1 MRDEVAGARRLPWY
15 GWLGVATLAAG
26 EAGLALGIYPVQ
38 VLFYVIAWWSY
49 ILLADAAIWKI
60 RGDSLLRD
68 RPWEFVVLA
77 FWSIPLWNLFEVF
90 NFRLHNWFYV
100 NVPIEPVY
108 ALTMS
113 AFAYATVLP
122 GLFETYDLL
131 RAARLAAGA
140 HTRPW
145 PVRSGL
151 RWALVGLGALMLTAP
166 LAWPRVAYP
175 WIWGF
180 AVLLLDPLCHR
191 LGARSLLGQLERGD
205 PRPALRLLAAG
216 LICGGL
222 WEFWN
227 YWSHAKWMYTV
238 PFFEGSKWF
247 EMPPLGFLGFPP
259 FALECYV
266 LVNLLNRVRGG
277 RSWEDA
283 PPRGSGAPR
292 SLAVIGVVAALV
304 WNVAVYAGIDE
315 FTVQSYSPEL
325 RWVEGLPPGAVG
337 RLERA
342 GVTRPV
348 EVLRRTATPQALAR
362 LAASTGVPEATL
374 RDLRAAS
381 RLIDSGGLGAQHY
394 NTLRRLG
401 VTTVEDLARQDPV
414 ALHARWAAVAGPG
427 APTLPQV
434 RVWVR
439 AARARVTSSEAVPTC
454 DPSGDGARNPG
465 PAHAHAARAG
475 VAPTICQRPTR

>member
-1 MRDEVAGARRLPWY
+1 L
-15 GWLGVATLAAG
+15 ATLAAG
-26 EAGLALGIYPVQ
+26 EAGLTLGLYPVQ
-38 VLFYVIAWWSY
+38 ALFYVIAWWSY
-49 ILLADAAIWKI
+49 ILAADAAVWKI

-90 NFRLHNWFYV
+90 NFRLRDWFYV

-122 GLFETYDLL
+122 GLFETTDLL
-131 RAARLAAGA
+131 RAAGFAAGA
-140 HTRPW
+140 RTRPW
-145 PVRSGL
+145 PVRAGL
-151 RWALVGLGALMLTAP
+151 RWALVGLGALMLAAP

-227 YWSHAKWMYTV
+227 YWSHTKWIYTV

-259 FALECYV
+259 FALQCYV
-266 LVNLLNRVRGG
+266 LVNLLNHVRGG

-283 PPRGSGAPR
+283 PPAGPGASR
-292 SLAVIGVVAALV
+292 VVASLGVAAALL
-304 WNVAVYAGIDE
+304 WNAAVYVGIDA

-325 RWVEGLPPGAVG
+325 RWVDGLPPGVPE
-337 RLERA
+337 RLERI

-348 EVLRRTATPQALAR
+348 EVLRRTATPAALAA
-362 LAASTGVPEATL
+362 LAASTGVSVATL
-374 RDLRAAS
+374 RDVRAAS
-381 RLIDSGGLGAQHY
+381 RLMDTRGLGAEHY
-394 NTLRRLG
+394 NALRRLG
-401 VTTVEDLARQDPV
+401 IATVEALAGQDPA
-414 ALHARWAAVAGPG
+414 ALHARWAAAAGPR

-439 AARARVTSSEAVPTC
+439 AARA
-454 DPSGDGARNPG
+454 
-465 PAHAHAARAG
+465 AG
-475 VAPTICQRPTR
+475 GG